1 MPGHYKTSLLFH
13 SAFMIAALYGQQVFA
28 DQAGR
33 GLSGVIGIGVSSGPE
48 FAGSDNDSADLSPI
62 ISLTWRD
69 RYFLNQ
75 RGLGFYAIR
84 NAGPRDMSVS
94 FAIGYDFDERLA
106 EDDARLTGLRDVEAG
121 GLISAGLEF
130 DLGAAAIE
138 IELNQGI
145 SSDGHEGT
153 RAILGAAFNRQ
164 VGDRL
169 QLGAKPFVVWSD
181 GSYAS
186 AFYGVSAQDAMTSS
200 FAAFDAGSGF
210 ERVGIE
216 LQASYDLTPR
226 TALFVGLEH
235 SQLLGDAKDSPI
247 SFDDSQTEISTGV
260 LFRF

>member
-1 MPGHYKTSLLFH
+1 MPEHYKTWLLFH

-28 DQAGR
+28 NEAGR
-33 GLSGVIGIGVSSGPE
+33 DLSGVIGIGVSSGPE
-48 FAGSDNDSADLSPI
+48 FAGSDNDTTDLIPI

-69 RYFLNQ
+69 RYFLNE

-84 NAGPRDMSVS
+84 NAGPRDVTVS

-106 EDDARLTGLRDVEAG
+106 EDDVRLTGLRDVEAG
-121 GLISAGLEF
+121 ALISAGLEF
-130 DLGAAAIE
+130 DLGGAAIE

-153 RAILGAAFNRQ
+153 RAVVGAAFSRQ

-169 QLGAKPFVVWSD
+169 QLGVKPFAVWSD
-181 GSYAS
+181 GSYAD
-186 AFYGVSAQDAMTSS
+186 AFYGVSAQDAVTSP
-200 FAAFDAGSGF
+200 FAAYDAGSGF
-210 ERVGIE
+210 ERLGIE
-216 LQASYDLTPR
+216 LQASYELTPR
-226 TALFVGLEH
+226 TALFLGVEH